1 MAGLQLNSSTV
12 SRAPPDRLLASG
24 EFYTDHVGN
33 LPRVPYQE
41 PEPWVPSGGF
51 EQFRSPEERKRDA
64 EEAARREAEIEQG
77 ADEELDAQS

>member
-1 MAGLQLNSSTV
+1 M
-12 SRAPPDRLLASG
+12 
-24 EFYTDHVGN
+24 GN

-64 EEAARREAEIEQG
+64 EEAARREAEIEE
-77 ADEELDAQS
+77 ALTRSRTLSRRRPRSV

>member
-1 MAGLQLNSSTV
+1 M
-12 SRAPPDRLLASG
+12 PPGRV
-24 EFYTDHVGN
+24 YTGPVGN

-41 PEPWVPSGGF
+41 HEPWVPSGGF

-77 ADEELDAQS
+77 ADEELDTQS

>member
-1 MAGLQLNSSTV
+1 MRAGQAANAG
-12 SRAPPDRLLASG
+12 SRLAG
-24 EFYTDHVGN
+24 MGN

-64 EEAARREAEIEQG
+64 EEAARREAEIAQG
-77 ADEELDAQS
+77 ADDEPGGQS

>member
-1 MAGLQLNSSTV
+1 MA
-12 SRAPPDRLLASG
+12 AG
-24 EFYTDHVGN
+24 EFYTGLVGN
-33 LPRVPYQE
+33 LPRVPYTE

-77 ADEELDAQS
+77 ADEEPDSQS

>member
-1 MAGLQLNSSTV
+1 L
-12 SRAPPDRLLASG
+12 PPVG
-24 EFYTDHVGN
+24 VYTGPVGN

-41 PEPWVPSGGF
+41 PERWVPSGGF

-77 ADEELDAQS
+77 ADEEPDSQS

>member
-1 MAGLQLNSSTV
+1 
-12 SRAPPDRLLASG
+12 
-24 EFYTDHVGN
+24 VGN

-51 EQFRSPEERKRDA
+51 EEFRSPEERKRDA

-77 ADEELDAQS
+77 ADEELDTQS

>member
-1 MAGLQLNSSTV
+1 M
-12 SRAPPDRLLASG
+12 
-24 EFYTDHVGN
+24 GN

-51 EQFRSPEERKRDA
+51 EPFRSPQERKRDA

-77 ADEELDAQS
+77 ADEEPDAQS